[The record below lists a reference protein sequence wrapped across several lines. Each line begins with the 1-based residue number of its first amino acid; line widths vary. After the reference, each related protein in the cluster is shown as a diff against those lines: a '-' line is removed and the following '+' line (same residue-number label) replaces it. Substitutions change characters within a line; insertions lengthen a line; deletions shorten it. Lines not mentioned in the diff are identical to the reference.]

1 MVLININH
9 LTVIYPDGHKA
20 IDDITFH
27 IDKGQKVAVIGA
39 NGAGKSTLLLSLV
52 GIIMP
57 SPQTIII
64 NNIVLNK
71 NSLNDIRAKI
81 GVVFQNPDDQLF
93 MTKVYDDI
101 AFGPR
106 NYGVPEPEIAGR
118 IDSILKALGIPHLKE
133 RMPHRLSGGEK
144 RSVALASVLSM
155 HPDILLLDEPSSSLD
170 PRARKKLLV
179 ILADL
184 PQTQLIATHDLDM
197 ALDICDRVIIL
208 KDGSIRA
215 DGKPQEILTNKELL
229 QKNGLEL
236 PFRYGGR

>member
-1 MVLININH
+1 MINVNH

-20 IDDITFH
+20 IADLNFH

-39 NGAGKSTLLLSLV
+39 NGAGKSTLLMALV

-57 SPQTIII
+57 LPQAVVID
-64 NNIVLNK
+64 NIVLNK
-71 NSLNDIRAKI
+71 NSLSDIRAKI

-106 NYGVPEPEIAGR
+106 NYGVPETEIAGR
-118 IDSILKALGIPHLKE
+118 IDHVLEALGITHLKE

-155 HPDILLLDEPSSSLD
+155 HPDILLLDEPTSSLD
-170 PRARKKLLV
+170 PRARKKLLA
-179 ILADL
+179 ILANL
-184 PQTQLIATHDLDM
+184 PLTQLIATHDLDM

-208 KDGSIRA
+208 KDGCIRA
-215 DGKPQEILTNKELL
+215 DGKPQEILTNERLL
-229 QKNGLEL
+229 QENSLEL